1 MCREVLTV
9 TGQPEDESYRCE
21 RRKKRHRKHRARVH
35 GADYA
40 GSFVAKVTWR
50 RPVT

>member
-1 MCREVLTV
+1 MCADVLTV
-9 TGQPEDESYRCE
+9 TGQPDEVYRCE
-21 RRKKRHRKHRARVH
+21 RRKKRHKKHRARIW

-50 RPVT
+50 RP